1 MSNLM
6 AKPVDPAT
14 LRADFPILNRRINGR
29 RLVYLDN
36 TATAQKPTEV
46 IEAESRYY
54 RETNANVH
62 RGIHT
67 LSAEATAA
75 YEASRARVA
84 RFIGANDPRGI
95 VFTRGTTEG
104 LNLLAHSWGLNLEP
118 GDEIV
123 VTEMEHHSNLVPWFL
138 AAEQRGAV
146 VKHIPITDDGRL
158 DLSSL
163 ASLLGPRTKIVALTQ
178 VSNALGTVNPVAEI
192 AAAAH
197 RVGALVAV
205 DAAQSAPHLMVDVTE
220 LGADAVAFSAHKMLG
235 PTGVGALWVRP
246 ELLET
251 MAPYQGGGEM
261 IREVYL
267 DRATYAEIPARFEAG
282 TPNIAGVIAYQAA
295 IDYLDRLDPAALHR
309 HETMLMAYA
318 LERMRE
324 MGGFRILGPQ
334 AAEDRVGALTF
345 ADPEIH
351 PHDLSTILD
360 SAGVAIR
367 AGHHCAQ
374 PVHRRYGLVAT
385 ARASFY
391 LYNDRDDVDAF
402 IEALKDARRYFA

>member
-1 MSNLM
+1 
-6 AKPVDPAT
+6 
-14 LRADFPILNRRINGR
+14 
-29 RLVYLDN
+29 
-36 TATAQKPTEV
+36 
-46 IEAESRYY
+46 
-54 RETNANVH
+54 
-62 RGIHT
+62 
-67 LSAEATAA
+67 
-75 YEASRARVA
+75 
-84 RFIGANDPRGI
+84 
-95 VFTRGTTEG
+95 
-104 LNLLAHSWGLNLEP
+104 
-118 GDEIV
+118 
-123 VTEMEHHSNLVPWFL
+123 MEHHSNLVPWFL

-163 ASLLGPRTKIVALTQ
+163 ANLLGPRTKIVALTQ

-267 DRATYAEIPARFEAG
+267 DRATYAEIPSTFEAG

-351 PHDLSTILD
+351 PHDL
-360 SAGVAIR
+360 
-367 AGHHCAQ
+367 
-374 PVHRRYGLVAT
+374 
-385 ARASFY
+385 
-391 LYNDRDDVDAF
+391 
-402 IEALKDARRYFA
+402 